1 MIPTGSQR
9 QRGLRPPLSFQ
20 TTCQCGRGTFA
31 PMRHLFA
38 PTLLVLA
45 SACAAQPPAGYYDP
59 AAGLTGEPLRQA
71 LHDIIDN
78 HTVLSYSSLWTA
90 FETSDD
96 RPDGYVWDIYSDIP
110 SGTPPYLYTF
120 GTDQCGTYNSEGD
133 CYNREHSFPKS
144 WFNDASPM
152 LTDLHHIY
160 PTDGWVNTK
169 RGDLP
174 YGEVGSADWTGM
186 NGTKTGLNVWPGYG
200 GTVCEPRDEF
210 KGDLARTY
218 FYMLTRYAPEASA
231 WNCDMLSG
239 GNFAPW
245 AEAMLVQW
253 NADDPIST
261 KETDRNNAVFALQ
274 GNRNPY
280 IDHPEWVASIWGPFA
295 GIHEAEPIAPS
306 VSMNN
311 GVLSV
316 RGMNAPCTLD
326 VLDVLGRTLL
336 STSLRGDSDIPV
348 GLPIGTYL
356 CRWSMGAR
364 SGVLRFTR

>member
-1 MIPTGSQR
+1 MRIPYA
-9 QRGLRPPLSFQ
+9 LSLVVASC
-20 TTCQCGRGTFA
+20 TT
-31 PMRHLFA
+31 L
-38 PTLLVLA
+38 
-45 SACAAQPPAGYYDP
+45 AQPPAGYYDP

-78 HTVLSYSSLWTA
+78 HTVLTYNSLWTA

-120 GTDQCGTYNSEGD
+120 GSDQCGTYNSEGD

-174 YGEVGSADWTGM
+174 YGEVGSADWTGL
-186 NGTKTGLNVWPGYG
+186 NGTKTGMNVWPGYG
-200 GTVCEPRDEF
+200 GTVCEPRDDF

-218 FYMLTRYAPEASA
+218 FYMLTRYKPEAST
-231 WNCDMLSG
+231 WDCDMLVA

-245 AEAMLVQW
+245 AEALLVQW
-253 NADDPIST
+253 SANDPVST
-261 KETDRNNAVFALQ
+261 KETDRNNAVYALQ

-295 GIHEAEPIAPS
+295 GVEEVEASGPS
-306 VSMNN
+306 LLMSN
-311 GVLSV
+311 GILIV
-316 RGMNAPCTLD
+316 RGITAPCELD
-326 VLDVLGRTLL
+326 VMDALGRVMMTTKL
-336 STSLRGDSDIPV
+336 GSDGEVPLD
-348 GLPIGTYL
+348 LPSGTYISQ
-356 CRWSMGAR
+356 WSMGTL
-364 SGVLRFTR
+364 SGLFRFVR